1 MKIESFPRFADL
13 SCERVRLAE
22 GDVAA
27 VDRCD
32 CGMFQLHVAAF
43 TLRLAP
49 EALASLLG
57 TLGQAV
63 AANVATPLKR
73 AATDIAAR
81 EPNPDPWSES

>member
-1 MKIESFPRFADL
+1 MKSQLFP
-13 SCERVRLAE
+13 SVTETGCERIRVAQ

-32 CGMFQLHVAAF
+32 CGMFQVHLAAF

-49 EALASLLG
+49 EALASLVG

-63 AANVATPLKR
+63 ASS
-73 AATDIAAR
+73 AAR
-81 EPNPDPWSES
+81 ETSSVAARWSKS

>member
-1 MKIESFPRFADL
+1 MKFQSFPRFADL

-32 CGMFQLHVAAF
+32 CGMFQVHVAAF

-63 AANVATPLKR
+63 AANAAAPLKR
-73 AATDIAAR
+73 AAAGIGRAR
-81 EPNPDPWSES
+81 TEPDPWSES

>member
-1 MKIESFPRFADL
+1 MKIQSFPTVVDL
-13 SCERVRLAE
+13 TCDRVRLAE

-27 VDRCD
+27 VDRCG
-32 CGMFQLHVAAF
+32 CGMIQVHVAAL

-63 AANVATPLKR
+63 AANAASPLRRSNALGATEQNADR
-73 AATDIAAR
+73 
-81 EPNPDPWSES
+81 WSES